1 MKRKLILLGVIVGL
15 LVILQATGTGISVR
29 RDLGGAGGSLKHVR
43 KEHPEIAQVKERMN
57 RAFDTSFDLA
67 RDMVDPTGDWYDDDD
82 IRIPETGSRSLEVRS
97 SRQTI
102 RLLKLRN
109 DEDGVTVKVTWQP
122 RSDPNAS
129 WWDVTAKEFPTQRF
143 QLKPEA
149 EQTLV
154 ILKGG
159 GTVTFE
165 TKGDEEKA
173 WIEFLVDD

>member
-1 MKRKLILLGVIVGL
+1 MNHRQRALAAMLGQPVDHIPFIARMDL
-15 LVILQATGTGISVR
+15 WYSYHRNTGTLPHPYEKATLWEMQRDMGVGIFGFGAWDVPFYRLAYAKVDISV
-29 RDLGGAGGSLKHVR
+29 A
-43 KEHPEIAQVKERMN
+43 N
-57 RAFDTSFDLA
+57 
-67 RDMVDPTGDWYDDDD
+67 
-82 IRIPETGSRSLEVRS
+82 
-97 SRQTI
+97 
-102 RLLKLRN
+102 
-109 DEDGVTVKVTWQP
+109 EDGATVKVTWQP